1 MTAERASLIDPSPYG
16 QSDVAGTAAP
26 AEQPQVNI
34 FRLIHR
40 NLRGRYI
47 LAGTLAAIFGLA
59 GAAAG
64 YFIPVPKYRA
74 EGWLDIR
81 STIVQATTDQTS
93 IMPMFTNF
101 VNKQVRRL
109 QDDRVLQKA
118 MKSEEWKALGRPN
131 DPEALVEFR
140 SNLSVAVGRDA
151 QDLVL
156 ISFTDQR
163 ADAALHGLRQT
174 VLAYQDIYSVQDL
187 EKSKKAQSK
196 ILGEEIA
203 RYTANKRSFSNQIA
217 NRISEFAASHGTDDF
232 LQYSDRLGKQL
243 FDLKDRLAVMRL
255 DLIARGA
262 DPDKIEP
269 VSADN
274 PAAPAAPVD
283 KTAEEIASLD
293 PGIAQWMEIRNR
305 ARQLVNTIVA
315 KGRLPQH
322 PERIRA
328 EVEFEE
334 IDRELTARV
343 AIWNANPKPSQNIG
357 ATAPVASLSD
367 LKAVFSM
374 LSAQADSLGKK
385 SSLVNKDRAAIV
397 ALQTQLKDTEA
408 ELDLVT
414 GRNERMALDSAVET
428 EIGRV
433 DANIPDKGDIPTIL
447 NADPRRKFAMLG
459 LIAGAGFPVGLLFL
473 FGLVDRRYRYADQ
486 ADSEDGARLLGILP
500 DLPTNNGDDPA
511 TATAA
516 VHAVHHIRSKLQ
528 IGGPGRQVYMVTSP
542 TSGDGK
548 TSLALSLAVSF
559 TASGAKVL
567 LIDFD
572 LIGHGLTYQLDASC
586 PRGIGQRLVDGDFAD
601 AVIATQVPGLS
612 LIAAGSNDAA
622 CASRV
627 SRKSFAELLT
637 VLRPQFDTI
646 IIDSG
651 PILGSL
657 EANLAAS
664 LVDAVIVVVRRGQ
677 QGSYIHEAT
686 QHLRQMGASLAGIV
700 FNRARVTD
708 FNRSSSINASFRS
721 IRPAGEPDPN
731 TTRPAD
737 VPGLG
742 RLGALARRVA
752 IDAQR

>member
-1 MTAERASLIDPSPYG
+1 MTTERASRSDPTPLG
-16 QSDVAGTAAP
+16 NAEVAGPAAP
-26 AEQPQVNI
+26 AEHPQVNI
-34 FRLIHR
+34 VKLIHR
-40 NLRGRYI
+40 NLRGRYL
-47 LAGTLAAIFGLA
+47 LAGTLAAVFGMA

-81 STIVQATTDQTS
+81 STIVQATSDQTS

-109 QDDRVLQKA
+109 QEERVVQRA
-118 MKSEEWKALGRPN
+118 MKSEEWRALGRPN
-131 DPEALVEFR
+131 TPEALLEFR
-140 SNLSVAVGRDA
+140 SNLSVSVGRDA
-151 QDLVL
+151 QDLIL

-196 ILGEEIA
+196 ILGEEIS
-203 RYTANKRSFSNQIA
+203 RFTAAKKAFRSQID

-232 LQYSDRLGKQL
+232 MQYGDRLGKQL
-243 FDLKDRLAVMRL
+243 FDLKDRIAVMRL
-255 DLIARGA
+255 DLLARGV
-262 DPDKIEP
+262 DPDKIEQRV
-269 VSADN
+269 VSAAD
-274 PAAPAAPVD
+274 APAAAID
-283 KTAEEIASLD
+283 KTADEIAPLD
-293 PGIAQWMEIRNR
+293 PAIAQWLEMRNR
-305 ARQLVNTIVA
+305 ARQLVNTIIA

-322 PERIRA
+322 PERVRA

-334 IDRELTARV
+334 INRELIARV
-343 AIWNANPKPSQNIG
+343 ANWNANPKAPQTPG
-357 ATAPVASLSD
+357 AGAPLASLAD
-367 LKAVFSM
+367 LKAVFSS
-374 LSAQADSLGKK
+374 LSVQAEAFGKQA
-385 SSLVNKDRAAIV
+385 SLVNKDRAAIV
-397 ALQTQLKDTEA
+397 VLQAQLKDTEA

-414 GRNERMALDSAVET
+414 SRSERMALDSAVET

-447 NADPRRKFAMLG
+447 NADPRKKFAVLG

-486 ADSEDGARLLGILP
+486 ADSESGARLLGILP
-500 DLPTNNGDDPA
+500 DLPTNNADDPE
-511 TATAA
+511 TTSAA

-528 IGGPGRQVYMVTSP
+528 IGGLGHQVYMVTSP

-559 TASGAKVL
+559 TASGATVL

-572 LIGHGLTYQLDASC
+572 LIGHGLTNQLDASC
-586 PRGIGQRLVDGDFAD
+586 ARGIGQRLVQADLTD
-601 AVIATQVPGLS
+601 AVIPTEVPGLS
-612 LIAAGSNDAA
+612 LIAAGSDDAS

-627 SRKSFAELLT
+627 SRKAFAELLT
-637 VLRPQFDTI
+637 AMRSRFDTI
-646 IIDSG
+646 IIDTG

-664 LVDAVIVVVRRGQ
+664 LVDAVVVVVRRGQ
-677 QGSYIHEAT
+677 QGSYMQEAT
-686 QHLRQMGASLAGIV
+686 QHLRQMGARLAGVV
-700 FNRARVTD
+700 FNRARSTD

-721 IRPAGEPDPN
+721 MRSAGDPEPRSAP
-731 TTRPAD
+731 TAEA
-737 VPGLG
+737 PGLS
-742 RLGALARRVA
+742 RLGVLARRVA
-752 IDAQR
+752 IDVQR

>member
-1 MTAERASLIDPSPYG
+1 MTAERASRIDPTLPG
-16 QSDVAGTAAP
+16 PADPAGPAAL

-34 FRLIHR
+34 VTLIHR

-59 GAAAG
+59 GAVTG

-109 QDDRVLQKA
+109 QDDRVLQRA
-118 MKSEEWKALGRPN
+118 MKSEEWRSLGRPN
-131 DPEALVEFR
+131 TPEALLEFR
-140 SNLSVAVGRDA
+140 SNLSVSVGREA
-151 QDLVL
+151 QDLIQ

-203 RYTANKRSFSNQIA
+203 RYTSNKKSLQGQIA
-217 NRISEFAASHGTDDF
+217 NRISEFAASYGTDDSVQF
-232 LQYSDRLGKQL
+232 SDRLGKQL
-243 FDLKDRLAVMRL
+243 FDLRDRIAVLRL
-255 DLIARGA
+255 DLLARGV
-262 DPDKIEP
+262 DPDKI
-269 VSADN
+269 D
-274 PAAPAAPVD
+274 PAAPADPAVAPAPAD
-283 KTAEEIASLD
+283 KTVEEIALLD
-293 PGIAQWMEIRNR
+293 PSIFQLLERQNR
-305 ARQLVNTIVA
+305 AQQLVNTIDA
-315 KGRLPQH
+315 KGFLPLH

-328 EVEFEE
+328 AVELDE
-334 IDRELTARV
+334 IKRDLSARV
-343 AIWNANPKPSQNIG
+343 ENWKANPKATPTPG
-357 ATAPVASLSD
+357 AIAPTASLAD
-367 LKAVFSM
+367 LKVVFSA
-374 LSAQADSLGKK
+374 LSGQADALGKK
-385 SSLVNKDRAAIV
+385 SSLVNKDRTAIV
-397 ALQTQLKDTEA
+397 DLQTQLKDTAA

-414 GRNERMALDSAVET
+414 TRNERMALDSAVET

-433 DANIPDKGDIPTIL
+433 EANIPDKGDIPTIL
-447 NADPRRKFAMLG
+447 NADPRKKLAILG

-486 ADSEDGARLLGILP
+486 ADSGGGARLLGILP
-500 DLPTNNGDDPA
+500 ELPSNNNDDPE
-511 TATAA
+511 TANAA

-528 IGGPGRQVYMVTSP
+528 IGGPGHQVYMVTSP

-586 PRGIGQRLVDGDFAD
+586 ARGIGHRLVQADIAD
-601 AVIATQVPGLS
+601 AVIPTQVPGLS
-612 LIAAGSNDAA
+612 LIAAGSDDAS

-627 SRKSFAELLT
+627 SRKAFAELLT
-637 VLRPQFDTI
+637 TMRSQFDTI
-646 IIDSG
+646 IIDTG

-677 QGSYIHEAT
+677 QGSYMQEAT
-686 QHLRQMGASLAGIV
+686 QHLQQMGARIAGVV
-700 FNRARVTD
+700 FNRARAAD

-721 IRPAGEPDPN
+721 MRPAGESEPKAAP
-731 TTRPAD
+731 PPEA
-737 VPGLG
+737 PGLS
-742 RLGALARRVA
+742 RLGVLARRVA

>member
-1 MTAERASLIDPSPYG
+1 MTVERASRIDPIPNG
-16 QSDVAGTAAP
+16 QTALGGPSAP

-34 FRLIHR
+34 VKLIHR
-40 NLRGRYI
+40 NLRGRYL

-81 STIVQATTDQTS
+81 STIVQATSDQTS

-109 QDDRVLQKA
+109 QDDRVLQRA
-118 MKSEEWKALGRPN
+118 MNSEEWKALGRPN
-131 DPEALVEFR
+131 NPEALIEFR

-151 QDLVL
+151 QDLVQ

-187 EKSKKAQSK
+187 EKLKKAQSK
-196 ILGEEIA
+196 INGEEIA
-203 RYTANKRSFSNQIA
+203 RHTANKKSLQSQIA
-217 NRISEFAASHGTDDF
+217 NRISEFAASYGTDDF
-232 LQYSDRLGKQL
+232 VQYSDRLGKQL
-243 FDLKDRLAVMRL
+243 FDLKDRLAVLRL
-255 DLIARGA
+255 DLIARGV

-269 VSADN
+269 AAAAN
-274 PAAPAAPVD
+274 PAAPAAPID
-283 KTAEEIASLD
+283 KTAEEIAQLD
-293 PGIAQWMEIRNR
+293 PGIAQWVEMRNR

-322 PERIRA
+322 PERVRA

-343 AIWNANPKPSQNIG
+343 ANWNANPRAMQNPG
-357 ATAPVASLSD
+357 TAAPIAALPELKVAFLT
-367 LKAVFSM
+367 
-374 LSAQADSLGKK
+374 LSAQANLLGRQ
-385 SSLVNKDRAAIV
+385 SSAVNKDRDAIL
-397 ALQTQLKDTEA
+397 ALQTQLKETKAD
-408 ELDLVT
+408 LDLAT
-414 GRNERMALDSAVET
+414 SRNERMALDSAVET

-433 DANIPDKGDIPTIL
+433 EANIPDKGDIPTIL
-447 NADPRRKFAMLG
+447 NADPRKKFALLG
-459 LIAGAGFPVGLLFL
+459 LIAGAGFPVGLIFL
-473 FGLVDRRYRYADQ
+473 FGLVDRRFRYADQ
-486 ADSEDGARLLGILP
+486 ADGEDGGRLLGILP
-500 DLPTNNGDDPA
+500 ELPTNNTDDPE

-572 LIGHGLTYQLDASC
+572 LIGHGLTYQLNASC
-586 PRGIGQRLVDGDFAD
+586 ARGIGQRLVDGDLAD
-601 AVIATQVPGLS
+601 AVVVTQVPGLS
-612 LIAAGSNDAA
+612 LIAAGSDDAS

-627 SRKSFAELLT
+627 SRKAFTELLAS
-637 VLRPQFDTI
+637 LRPQFDTI

-677 QGSYIHEAT
+677 QGSYIQEAN
-686 QHLRQMGASLAGIV
+686 QHLRQMGARLAGIV

-721 IRPAGEPDPN
+721 IRPPGEPEPN
-731 TTRPAD
+731 TARPTD
-737 VPGLG
+737 VPGLS

-752 IDAQR
+752 TDAQR